1 MPRSLLGASRRARV
15 LRLAAMLVILGGYA
29 DLVRG
34 GIDLAPLAL
43 VTGYLILVPLSL
55 FVE

>member
-1 MPRSLLGASRRARV
+1 
-15 LRLAAMLVILGGYA
+15 MLVILGGYV